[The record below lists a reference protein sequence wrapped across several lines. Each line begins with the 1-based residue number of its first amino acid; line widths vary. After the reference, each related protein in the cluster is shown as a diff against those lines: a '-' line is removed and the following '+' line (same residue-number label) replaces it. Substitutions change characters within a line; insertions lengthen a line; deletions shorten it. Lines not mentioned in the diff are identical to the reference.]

1 MTAQAMTAQT
11 QMARTAISPSGGAG
25 WITATVRPA
34 GELGQVDA
42 DRLAILLGALSMS
55 ASVVV
60 LDLEVARLR
69 GGFSAAVV
77 DAAAEALE
85 ARGGCLLCVNADDES
100 RASLAS
106 AGEHAVLLASADGAQ
121 AGAHGPVSSPTVD
134 G

>member
-1 MTAQAMTAQT
+1 MTAQAQMTRSVTHA
-11 QMARTAISPSGGAG
+11 SGGAGG

-34 GELGQVDA
+34 GELGQADA
-42 DRLAILLGALSMS
+42 DRLAVLLGALSMS

-60 LDLEVARLR
+60 LDLEAARLR
-69 GGFSAAVV
+69 GDRPAAAV

-106 AGEHAVLLASADGAQ
+106 AGEHAVLLAPAGDAQ
-121 AGAHGPVSSPTVD
+121 VGAHRPASSPTVD

>member
-1 MTAQAMTAQT
+1 
-11 QMARTAISPSGGAG
+11 MARTATSPTGGADG

-42 DRLAILLGALSMS
+42 DRLAVLLGALSLS

-69 GGFSAAVV
+69 GSRSAAVV

-85 ARGGCLLCVNADDES
+85 ARGGCLLCVNADAES

-106 AGEHAVLLASADGAQ
+106 AGEHAVLLASGSPTEV
-121 AGAHGPVSSPTVD
+121 GAHRPVSSPTVD